1 METHPAMPLSPEDKK
16 RIEEEE
22 YRRAVRAEM
31 ERRVSAEIDLRSTTR
46 VETHGVAR
54 EIYRDW
60 KTGMRGCVG
69 LVAAIFLTIVVVVVI
84 YGVLNEGWFAATP

>member
-1 METHPAMPLSPEDKK
+1 MSLSPKDKK

-31 ERRVSAEIDLRSTTR
+31 ERRVSAEVDLRSTTR

-60 KTGMRGCVG
+60 KSGVRGCAT
-69 LVAAIFLTIVVVVVI
+69 LLTAIFFTIVVVVII
-84 YGVLNEGWFAATP
+84 YGVAYEGWFATTP

>member
-1 METHPAMPLSPEDKK
+1 MSLSPEDKK

-31 ERRVSAEIDLRSTTR
+31 ERRVSAEVDLRSTTR

-69 LVAAIFLTIVVVVVI
+69 LVAAIFFTIVAAVMV
-84 YGVLNEGWFAATP
+84 YGFFYEGWFATTP